1 MYIVGTG
8 TAARC
13 VVSGTAAI
21 HCAHAVLV
29 SSMLGGRK
37 WGAGNAGGSGNRSA
51 SSRSTSWDSS
61 KGSESLS
68 IPKAAFMVNLA
79 PGVLEELEAVPPGAS
94 RSKGAEC
101 WSPERFRFSFRRDVA
116 TRVATMAL
124 SPAAAVKIKT
134 SSTIDNVSLAKAS
147 F

>member
-1 MYIVGTG
+1 
-8 TAARC
+8 
-13 VVSGTAAI
+13 
-21 HCAHAVLV
+21 
-29 SSMLGGRK
+29 
-37 WGAGNAGGSGNRSA
+37 
-51 SSRSTSWDSS
+51 
-61 KGSESLS
+61 
-68 IPKAAFMVNLA
+68 MVNLA
-79 PGVLEELEAVPPGAS
+79 PGVLGEALEAVPGARRS
-94 RSKGAEC
+94 RG